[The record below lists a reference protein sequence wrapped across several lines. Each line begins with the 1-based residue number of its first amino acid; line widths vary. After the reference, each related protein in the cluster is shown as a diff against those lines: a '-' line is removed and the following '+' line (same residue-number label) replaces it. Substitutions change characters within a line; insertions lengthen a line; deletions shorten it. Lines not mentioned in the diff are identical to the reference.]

1 MNTNRKM
8 HSSQFAYQRHVQF
21 TQITLRITRLDDIQ
35 FSVFFLTALISI
47 NLYFKSHLIGFHNPF
62 FRHSYSSQP
71 PDFSHL
77 ANHCANTQPIPPSEF
92 HQRQKRLAK
101 RLHALNASAYIAEPG
116 ANAQFFGNL
125 SLDVW
130 DLSERPFL
138 LIISPQIVNEEV
150 EANITV
156 LTPSF
161 EASRAKL
168 LSIPSASGVS
178 YAKWPEEVDPY
189 KVAISAVPSLTSA
202 GGGSTIFVD
211 ENIRHFHVDGFE
223 KASPLKSKVLS
234 APQEIRYIRERK
246 SPAEIELMKCAN
258 EVSMVG

>member
-1 MNTNRKM
+1 MYI
-8 HSSQFAYQRHVQF
+8 QFIK
-21 TQITLRITRLDDIQ
+21 ITPPITRSVDIQ
-35 FSVFFLTALISI
+35 LSAFLLVTIICLGIG
-47 NLYFKSHLIGFHNPF
+47 LYFRDPFHNPL
-62 FRHSYSSQP
+62 FRHSYSPRP

-77 ANHCANTQPIPPSEF
+77 ANHCANAQPIPPSEF
-92 HQRQKRLAK
+92 HYRQKRLAK
-101 RLHALNASAYIAEPG
+101 QLHTLNASAYIAEPG
-116 ANAQFFGNL
+116 FNAQFFGNL

-130 DLSERPFL
+130 HLSERPLL

-178 YAKWPEEVDPY
+178 YAEWPEEADPY
-189 KVAISAVPSLTSA
+189 KVAVSALPSLTSA
-202 GGGSTIFVD
+202 NGASGGNTIFVD
-211 ENIRHFHVDGFE
+211 EAIRHFLVDGFE
-223 KASPLKSKVLS
+223 KATLHESRVLS

-246 SPAEIELMKCAN
+246 SQAEIELMKCAN
-258 EVSMVG
+258 EV